1 MSGSFQQQTICIPL
15 TPPSPNAIQNIYH
28 ITYILQVDHTSN
40 LDSSTINISDI
51 NIYWSPSLNGDIT
64 DNLQYQI
71 WVGEDYEDPSNDD
84 TNIFDVVNV
93 TLVSDEVSMSV
104 HMSINQQFV

>member
-1 MSGSFQQQTICIPL
+1 MHYLVSNL
-15 TPPSPNAIQNIYH
+15 V
-28 ITYILQVDHTSN
+28 QVDHTSN
-40 LDSSTINISDI
+40 LDSSISDI
-51 NIYWSPSLNGDIT
+51 NIYSSLSLNGDIT

-71 WVGEDYEDPSNDD
+71 WVGEDYEGPSNYD

-104 HMSINQQFV
+104 HMSIYQVEDINSLMVSNDTNVVYLRVCYNSCNYL

>member
-1 MSGSFQQQTICIPL
+1 MSGLAQQQTICIPL
-15 TPPSPNAIQNIYH
+15 TPPPLNTIQSIYH
-28 ITYILQVDHTSN
+28 ITYILHVDHTSN
-40 LDSSTINISDI
+40 LDSSTMKISDI

-71 WVGEDYEDPSNDD
+71 WVGEDYEGPSNDD

-104 HMSINQQFV
+104 HTSINQQFV